1 MKILG
6 MGGGVCQDLTTLQ
19 HFTDCLNIFPPLV
32 AMNCSVGLQSSV
44 GNERC
49 LRRLPISAHVS
60 LFNNITGYVCGLHTL
75 KPAIITW
82 KPPPANA
89 CQAKY
94 VTTTGIHRLSYV
106 PLDHFYLR
114 FSRLHPRTNLSF
126 PLHRLI
132 HSFISFRYEHINWI
146 NWWWSKFL
154 FNFHR
159 ARNYNW
165 LDQSFWWLKIFE
177 YLSKNGKEN
186 ALYLP
191 LTFSL
196 SADLFFRFRLSPA
209 DKFLDKVG
217 QSNSALLLFIRYF
230 INVMF
235 VPWSSSIRSNRSR
248 ALNVTFPISPAH
260 FPICRCSWKLS
271 RGTIRRRIVFSPPF

>member
-1 MKILG
+1 MFARKIYPTMKILG

-132 HSFISFRYEHINWI
+132 HSFISFRYEHIN
-146 NWWWSKFL
+146 
-154 FNFHR
+154 
-159 ARNYNW
+159 
-165 LDQSFWWLKIFE
+165 
-177 YLSKNGKEN
+177 
-186 ALYLP
+186 
-191 LTFSL
+191 
-196 SADLFFRFRLSPA
+196 
-209 DKFLDKVG
+209 
-217 QSNSALLLFIRYF
+217 
-230 INVMF
+230 
-235 VPWSSSIRSNRSR
+235 
-248 ALNVTFPISPAH
+248 
-260 FPICRCSWKLS
+260 
-271 RGTIRRRIVFSPPF
+271 